1 MHRERPHDAMIDFE
15 ARCREI
21 DIPVHLIRGRM
32 SELVSLEAAQ
42 AFVATLKHGAFTDV
56 ADAGHM
62 VAGDR
67 NDVFLE
73 AVIGFLDR
81 LPAS

>member
-1 MHRERPHDAMIDFE
+1 LR
-15 ARCREI
+15 
-21 DIPVHLIRGRM
+21 
-32 SELVSLEAAQ
+32 
-42 AFVATLKHGAFTDV
+42 HGSFTDV

-73 AVIGFLDR
+73 AVLAFLEG
-81 LPAS
+81 PGGS

>member
-1 MHRERPHDAMIDFE
+1 
-15 ARCREI
+15 
-21 DIPVHLIRGRM
+21 M

-42 AFVATLKHGAFTDV
+42 AFLARLKHGSLTDV

-73 AVIGFLDR
+73 AVTGFLER
-81 LPAS
+81 QAAAPTVRAPPLS

>member
-1 MHRERPHDAMIDFE
+1 
-15 ARCREI
+15 
-21 DIPVHLIRGRM
+21 M
-32 SELVSLEAAQ
+32 SELVSLDAAK
-42 AFVATLKHGAFTDV
+42 AFVDTLKHGSFTDV

-73 AVIGFLDR
+73 AVVAFLDR
-81 LPAS
+81 PSG

>member
-1 MHRERPHDAMIDFE
+1 MARTTRSKRSATKRKFQLTTCDAM
-15 ARCREI
+15 
-21 DIPVHLIRGRM
+21 
-32 SELVSLEAAQ
+32 
-42 AFVATLKHGAFTDV
+42 AFVATLRDGAFTDV

-73 AVIGFLDR
+73 AVVAFLDR
-81 LPAS
+81 PGAG

>member
-1 MHRERPHDAMIDFE
+1 MEDFE
-15 ARCREI
+15 ARCR
-21 DIPVHLIRGRM
+21 DIEAPVHLIRGRM
-32 SELVSLEAAQ
+32 SELVSLENAHR
-42 AFVATLKHGAFTDV
+42 FVDSLRNGHFTDV

-73 AVIGFLDR
+73 AAIGFLEKEA
-81 LPAS
+81 PC